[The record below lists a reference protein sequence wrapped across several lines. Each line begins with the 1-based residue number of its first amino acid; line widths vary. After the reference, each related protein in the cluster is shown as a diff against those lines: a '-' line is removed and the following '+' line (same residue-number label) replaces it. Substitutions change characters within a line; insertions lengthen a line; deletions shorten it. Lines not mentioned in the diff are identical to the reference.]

1 LAHAILLE
9 KLKQRINYICQ
20 EITPVV
26 KVVTE
31 AGSSSD
37 PPQPPK
43 SSDKSDDLMGLPV
56 EPTGLEGAAFQ
67 SRVPFDKMTQVE
79 AACFPDL
86 VSKFNFLD
94 LAITTFNKT

>member
-1 LAHAILLE
+1 M
-9 KLKQRINYICQ
+9 
-20 EITPVV
+20 
-26 KVVTE
+26 TE

-43 SSDKSDDLMGLPV
+43 ASDNKSDDLMGLPV

-86 VSKFNFLD
+86 VNKFTFSD
-94 LAITTFNKT
+94 ATITIFN

>member
-1 LAHAILLE
+1 MAHAILLE

-86 VSKFNFLD
+86 VSEFTYLS
-94 LAITTFNKT
+94 AIATFDKA

>member
-1 LAHAILLE
+1 M
-9 KLKQRINYICQ
+9 
-20 EITPVV
+20 
-26 KVVTE
+26 TE

-37 PPQPPK
+37 PPQPSK
-43 SSDKSDDLMGLPV
+43 ASDKSDDLMGLPV

-86 VSKFNFLD
+86 VSEFTFTNMTMFSEARPFQGVVD
-94 LAITTFNKT
+94 LYHE